1 MATASVTGG
10 AGNDVITGGSSA
22 DTISG
27 GSGNDTINGGAG
39 ADVIDGGAGA
49 DTIIVKA
56 AVGTSSDS
64 GVVVVSGT
72 GNDVGADTIKGFA
85 FGLDKIKVVASGVT
99 DFVARDDVSVGTAR
113 ASITV
118 TNSDAYSAL
127 TGLISLDG
135 NSTVNDTGD
144 IAITFDSPTYETGSA
159 LDDSDADTYN
169 SALPYADNFLAS
181 LVFDLTGTVSSDG
194 IWGGPG
200 ADTIAGG
207 AEADFIR
214 GGRAGYAGDAD
225 LIFAGAA
232 TTAVN
237 GVYPQGAD
245 TIASATAVAPAF
257 TSLFSPQGDS
267 THYDKVFGGANIIEG
282 AQGNDVLVAS
292 TAKDVFLYQT
302 ETSTSGPTPGND
314 TIHSFKIGTDRI
326 FTFET
331 DGSGNGSDYTFT
343 GNVAGGGSTTTT
355 GSLPAAQ
362 VATRASTHGW
372 TWTLDAGS
380 ATAGTLAYTSLNPS
394 AGASASHA
402 NFSIHLVGLL
412 GTDGNALA
420 TTVTA
425 DSFFL

>member
-1 MATASVTGG
+1 
-10 AGNDVITGGSSA
+10 
-22 DTISG
+22 
-27 GSGNDTINGGAG
+27 
-39 ADVIDGGAGA
+39 
-49 DTIIVKA
+49 
-56 AVGTSSDS
+56 
-64 GVVVVSGT
+64 
-72 GNDVGADTIKGFA
+72 
-85 FGLDKIKVVASGVT
+85 
-99 DFVARDDVSVGTAR
+99 
-113 ASITV
+113 
-118 TNSDAYSAL
+118 L

-135 NSTVNDTGD
+135 DSTLGQSDD
-144 IAITFDSPTYETGSA
+144 IAITFVSPTYETGSA
-159 LDDSDADTYN
+159 LSDGSSSTYN

-181 LVFDLTGTVSSDG
+181 LLFDLTGTASSDG

-214 GGRAGYAGDAD
+214 GGRWGYSGDAD

-232 TTAVN
+232 TTAVS
-237 GVYPQGAD
+237 GVYPAGTD
-245 TIASATAVAPAF
+245 TIASATTVAPAF

-267 THYDKVFGGANIIEG
+267 THYDKVFRGANIIEG
-282 AQGNDVLVAS
+282 CQGNDVLVAS

-314 TIHSFKIGTDRI
+314 TIHGFKVGTDYI

-331 DGSGNGSDYTFT
+331 DGSGNGNDYTFT
-343 GNVAGGGSTTTT
+343 GGGTHT
-355 GSLPAAQ
+355 GSDNSTLAGAQ
-362 VATRASTHGW
+362 VCTLASTHGW